1 METVVATPAPAP
13 APAQTL
19 PVDITF
25 DCRRC
30 GAIFKKPR
38 YFIEHMKR
46 YENKNSMCAPRD
58 PSVMD
63 VTYDELR
70 REMSYKPKTR
80 KAAAPASA
88 RPTIKQIFEEIRGLK
103 TQIDQL
109 SSMKPAVTSTKFGGD
124 GNGDGDGD
132 GDGDDRNDRNDGNDV
147 KAMVPF
153 FMNHDIVGLALAMD
167 VDGDHPKIRVVSKD
181 GPVVEA
187 LSKDGE
193 TWVPIT
199 DEQDID
205 RILNN
210 SLKRSCENLLAVG
223 ADFLVLDEMRRLAGQ
238 STYSPKAAIYIL
250 NEAFAEL
257 TSAGYEDSSLIN
269 EMKKAIFGDGLS
281 ETIQTN

>member
-1 METVVATPAPAP
+1 METVVVTPAPVPAPAP

-19 PVDITF
+19 LADITV

-38 YFIEHMKR
+38 YFLDHMKR

-70 REMSYKPKTR
+70 DEMSYKPRTR

-109 SSMKPAVTSTKFGGD
+109 SSMKTVATSKIGGDGDDRNGD
-124 GNGDGDGD
+124 GNGDG
-132 GDGDDRNDRNDGNDV
+132 NDT
-147 KAMVPF
+147 KTLEMVPF

-181 GPVVEA
+181 EPVVEV

-193 TWVPIT
+193 TWVPLT

-205 RILNN
+205 RALNN

-238 STYSPKAAIYIL
+238 ATYSPRSAIYVL

-257 TSAGYEDSSLIN
+257 TSAGYESSTYIT
-269 EMKKAIFGDGLS
+269 EMKKTIFGDGVS
-281 ETIQTN
+281 ETIQKN